1 MYGSPLWNDTQKK
14 EAGDAKV
21 YNYKSGQK
29 MYEKVYELPWEVEVF
44 EKLLEE
50 KVYPQIGK
58 GSKVKITG
66 AVSENIKVRQKIKE
80 KNRRQNPDVRCQ
92 AGGYLRYL
100 CIQTGI
106 FLDR

>member
-1 MYGSPLWNDTQKK
+1 
-14 EAGDAKV
+14 
-21 YNYKSGQK
+21 

-50 KVYPQIGK
+50 KVYPQIRK

-80 KNRRQNPDVRCQ
+80 KSKTESRC
-92 AGGYLRYL
+92 
-100 CIQTGI
+100 
-106 FLDR
+106 

>member
-1 MYGSPLWNDTQKK
+1 
-14 EAGDAKV
+14 
-21 YNYKSGQK
+21 

-80 KNRRQNPDVRCQ
+80 KIEDRIQMLGAKPEDTSVICAYKQEKYASFGELNYADASRQAVKDMIEDISTALNNR
-92 AGGYLRYL
+92 
-100 CIQTGI
+100 
-106 FLDR
+106 

>member
-1 MYGSPLWNDTQKK
+1 
-14 EAGDAKV
+14 
-21 YNYKSGQK
+21 

-50 KVYPQIGK
+50 KVYPQIRK

-66 AVSENIKVRQKIKE
+66 AVSENIKVRQKIKR

-92 AGGYLRYL
+92 GRRIPPLSVHTNRDIPGSLKR
-100 CIQTGI
+100 C
-106 FLDR
+106 FR